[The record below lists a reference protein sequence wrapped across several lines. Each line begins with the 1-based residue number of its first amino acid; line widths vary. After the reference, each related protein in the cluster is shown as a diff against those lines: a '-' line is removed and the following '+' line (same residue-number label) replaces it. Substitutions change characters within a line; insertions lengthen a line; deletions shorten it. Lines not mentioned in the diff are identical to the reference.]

1 MEYVIPVVL
10 VVLAV
15 AGFVTF
21 LVLNATSKSGP
32 VADADEGAP
41 GIGADRTP
49 LGDTTQHA
57 GEQTEGGVTRSDPES
72 GGRARSSDPDAAAH
86 VARPGEGE
94 GAERLEFEGER
105 PPLGEDADE
114 REERLRREQPRPASE
129 RLADRD
135 A

>member
-1 MEYVIPVVL
+1 MEIVIPVVL
-10 VVLAV
+10 VVLAI

-21 LVLNATSKSGP
+21 FVLNATNKSGP
-32 VADADEGAP
+32 AADADEGAP
-41 GIGADRTP
+41 GIGADETP

-57 GEQTEGGVTRSDPES
+57 GEQTEGGATRSDPES
-72 GGRARSSDPDAAAH
+72 GAADRSRDPDEAAH

-94 GAERLEFEGER
+94 GGERLGFEG
-105 PPLGEDADE
+105 
-114 REERLRREQPRPASE
+114 EQPRPASE

>member
-10 VVLAV
+10 VVLVV

-21 LVLNATSKSGP
+21 LVLNATKKSGP
-32 VADADEGAP
+32 VADTSDEGAP

-57 GEQTEGGVTRSDPES
+57 GEQTEGGATRSDPEE
-72 GGRARSSDPDAAAH
+72 GPGRRSADPDRAAH
-86 VARPGEGE
+86 VGRPGEGE
-94 GAERLEFEGER
+94 GAERLEF
-105 PPLGEDADE
+105 DDE
-114 REERLRREQPRPASE
+114 RRQPASE

>member
-10 VVLAV
+10 VIVLV
-15 AGFVTF
+15 GGFVTF
-21 LVLNATSKSGP
+21 LVLNATKKSGP

-49 LGDTTQHA
+49 LGDTTEHA
-57 GEQTEGGVTRSDPES
+57 GRQTDGGATKSDAES
-72 GGRARSSDPDAAAH
+72 GAAGERSDPDAAAH
-86 VARPGEGE
+86 VRRPGEGE
-94 GAERLEFEGER
+94 GAERIEFEG
-105 PPLGEDADE
+105 D
-114 REERLRREQPRPASE
+114 QPRPASE

>member
-10 VVLAV
+10 VVLV
-15 AGFVTF
+15 IAGFVTF
-21 LVLNATSKSGP
+21 MVLNATKKSGP
-32 VADADEGAP
+32 VADTSEEGAP

-57 GEQTEGGVTRSDPES
+57 GEQTESGTTRSDPEQ
-72 GGRARSSDPDAAAH
+72 GPGRPSTDPDAAAH
-86 VARPGEGE
+86 VGRPGEGE
-94 GAERLEFEGER
+94 GAERLEFDG
-105 PPLGEDADE
+105 
-114 REERLRREQPRPASE
+114 EQPRPASE